1 MMVSLLPSLKW
12 GHKTSLLQRS
22 QAAASDFVDGAS
34 FSVETWGHKVLKHV
48 QIFLTI
54 RVCSAPEFGWQQSDA
69 RFDDW
74 GHYQNAFGS
83 WALQGEGRQKEISY
97 ICSVHGSDLEAEVY
111 LLIYLQIV
119 YTCCSI
125 KYTHRASFKIMRVK
139 IKMEWKLIFSCCTP
153 LGHFVFLLGYPI
165 PLRRFLGWD
174 GVVEGERCIRV
185 VIPEAEGEG
194 IESQKPLP
202 SADSTVYLSRP
213 AVPVLG
219 RPGAGDSAHAWRK

>member
-1 MMVSLLPSLKW
+1 MSALRRLQISLTWPWETHEYWKL
-12 GHKTSLLQRS
+12 
-22 QAAASDFVDGAS
+22 
-34 FSVETWGHKVLKHV
+34 FSELDNLGTQWY
-48 QIFLTI
+48 FN
-54 RVCSAPEFGWQQSDA
+54 S
-69 RFDDW
+69 
-74 GHYQNAFGS
+74 
-83 WALQGEGRQKEISY
+83 
-97 ICSVHGSDLEAEVY
+97 SVHGSDLEAEVY
-111 LLIYLQIV
+111 LLVYLQIV

-202 SADSTVYLSRP
+202 SADSTVYLSLP
-213 AVPVLG
+213 AVPGLG